1 MLKQFFKAMTI
12 GRQGSAARHALPYL
26 TDSHLDEMG
35 FTRDTFVEGI
45 QARVAAELDAA
56 EAQKAQ
62 AIPLNSNL
70 LGAVWLAPDN
80 TTLMPLHLTQVSI
93 SIGKVGQG
101 TH

>member
-45 QARVAAELDAA
+45 HARISAELDAT
-56 EAQKAQ
+56 EAQKTYA
-62 AIPLNSNL
+62 APVNTNL
-70 LGAVWLAPDN
+70 LGAV
-80 TTLMPLHLTQVSI
+80 
-93 SIGKVGQG
+93 
-101 TH
+101 

>member
-1 MLKQFFKAMTI
+1 
-12 GRQGSAARHALPYL
+12 
-26 TDSHLDEMG
+26 
-35 FTRDTFVEGI
+35 
-45 QARVAAELDAA
+45 LDAA

>member
-12 GRQGSAARHALPYL
+12 GRQGSAARHALPHL
-26 TDSHLDEMG
+26 TDSNLDEMG

-62 AIPLNSNL
+62 AITLNSNL
-70 LGAVWLAPDN
+70 LGAV
-80 TTLMPLHLTQVSI
+80 
-93 SIGKVGQG
+93 
-101 TH
+101 